1 MALREIAM
9 MRGDWAGIPM
19 PLADLPLIIEPSYPN
34 AEKIADINRPI
45 ADPADDDGWRLINQW
60 YSDKHR
66 CDILLMRGPDGQIGW
81 GKVPAVHGL
90 TQQIN
95 TLGASEAWGL
105 DQEQAAMLLLG
116 GLISHDQMRQY
127 VLTGS
132 FLEKS
137 DQSGVIYMFRRL
149 RPTVAMAPDR
159 GNPAAN
165 MRILCG
171 LCMHPI
177 AYYSNSWAGAMTP
190 TDDVVAHLM
199 LMRGDE
205 HMFWK
210 RCNQHP
216 PYRPEA
222 GL

>member
-19 PLADLPLIIEPSYPN
+19 PLSDLPLIIEPSYPN
-34 AEKIADINRPI
+34 AEAIAAINRP
-45 ADPADDDGWRLINQW
+45 ARDPADDGWTLINQW
-60 YSDKHR
+60 YSR
-66 CDILLMRGPDGQIGW
+66 QRQCDILLMRGPEGQIEW
-81 GKVPAVHGL
+81 GRVPAIHAL

-95 TLGASEAWGL
+95 TLGASDAWGL
-105 DQEQAAMLLLG
+105 DQEQKAMQLLG
-116 GLISHDQMRQY
+116 TLIGHRAMRQY

-137 DQSGVIYMFRRL
+137 KRSGVMYMFRRL
-149 RPTVAMAPDR
+149 RPTVAMAPMR
-159 GNPAAN
+159 GDGSEK
-165 MRILCG
+165 MQILCS